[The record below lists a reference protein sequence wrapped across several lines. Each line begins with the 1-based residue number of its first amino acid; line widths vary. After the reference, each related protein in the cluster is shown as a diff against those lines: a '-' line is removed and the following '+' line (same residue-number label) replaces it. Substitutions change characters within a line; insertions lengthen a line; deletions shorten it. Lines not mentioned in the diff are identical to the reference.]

1 MNLDSKYPYAIA
13 EYAVKT
19 LREGKVDPT
28 IRFELESNLLSI
40 AKFAQDTVNR
50 QMQSID
56 SVKKSPLKKA
66 ASSKVGGKKRHKTAT
81 QQQAK
86 PTQQAA
92 PQAQAPK
99 RRGRPPK
106 VQQAEMFA
114 S

>member
-13 EYAVKT
+13 EYAVRT

-40 AKFAQDTVNR
+40 AKFAQDAINR
-50 QMQSID
+50 QLS
-56 SVKKSPLKKA
+56 SPEPVKKAPMKKA
-66 ASSKVGGKKRHKTAT
+66 AAGKKRHKTAT
-81 QQQAK
+81 AQASAK
-86 PTQQAA
+86 QPTHQAA
-92 PQAQAPK
+92 PQQNQPK

-106 VQQAEMFA
+106 VQQPEMFA